1 MAKKNRAF
9 SLEFKESVAQ
19 RILNGESVSALHQ
32 ELQIKRSILY
42 RWRDAYQK
50 EGAAGLQRRVG
61 RPPGGQNPP
70 RFYRQP
76 GGCRRPAHPGVGAE
90 DLLAGH
96 GNRFFAKSL
105 QACKGIAPEEH
116 RRWRDSIYT
125 EIRSMMQLEGFRAEH
140 ACEVARVSRAGF
152 YREYAE
158 HEPRQADVDL
168 RDAIQRIALANRYYG
183 YRRVTAELKYQGVV
197 VNHKRV
203 LRLMRADNLLA
214 VRKRRFIF
222 TTDSSHTYAIYP
234 NLAARFTIT
243 GINQLW
249 VADITYV
256 RLRET
261 FLYVAIVLDAFSRRV
276 VGWELGED
284 LRAELALRALD
295 RALAG
300 RQIEAGIVHH
310 SDRGVQY
317 CCTAYVEKLQAH
329 GFIISMSRTGNP
341 YDNAKAE
348 SFMKTLKTEE
358 VYLKQYRD
366 QEDAR
371 ASIQRFIEEVYNRK
385 RLHSS
390 LGYRSPD
397 VFEQQQDEGAAQ

>member
-1 MAKKNRAF
+1 
-9 SLEFKESVAQ
+9 
-19 RILNGESVSALHQ
+19 
-32 ELQIKRSILY
+32 
-42 RWRDAYQK
+42 
-50 EGAAGLQRRVG
+50 
-61 RPPGGQNPP
+61 
-70 RFYRQP
+70 
-76 GGCRRPAHPGVGAE
+76 
-90 DLLAGH
+90 
-96 GNRFFAKSL
+96 
-105 QACKGIAPEEH
+105 
-116 RRWRDSIYT
+116 
-125 EIRSMMQLEGFRAEH
+125 MMQLEGFRAEH
-140 ACEVARVSRAGF
+140 ACEVARVGRAGF
-152 YREYAE
+152 YRHYEE
-158 HEPRQADVDL
+158 HEPRRADVEL
-168 RDAIQRIALANRYYG
+168 RDAIQKIALANRYYG
-183 YRRVTAELKYQGVV
+183 YRRVTAELQHQGTV

-214 VRKRRFIF
+214 VRKRRFVF

-234 NLAARFTIT
+234 NMAARLSVT

-261 FLYVAIVLDAFSRRV
+261 FLYLAIVLDAFSRRV

-295 RALAG
+295 RALAD

-358 VYLKQYRD
+358 VYLKRYRD

-390 LGYRSPD
+390 LGYLSPD
-397 VFEQQQDEGAAQ
+397 TFERQQDGGSVQ

>member
-1 MAKKNRAF
+1 
-9 SLEFKESVAQ
+9 
-19 RILNGESVSALHQ
+19 
-32 ELQIKRSILY
+32 
-42 RWRDAYQK
+42 
-50 EGAAGLQRRVG
+50 
-61 RPPGGQNPP
+61 
-70 RFYRQP
+70 
-76 GGCRRPAHPGVGAE
+76 
-90 DLLAGH
+90 
-96 GNRFFAKSL
+96 
-105 QACKGIAPEEH
+105 
-116 RRWRDSIYT
+116 
-125 EIRSMMQLEGFRAEH
+125 MMQLEGFRAEH
-140 ACEVARVSRAGF
+140 ACEVARISRAGF
-152 YREYAE
+152 YRHYEE
-158 HEPRQADVDL
+158 HEPRQADVEL
-168 RDAIQRIALANRYYG
+168 RDAIQKIALANRCYG
-183 YRRVTAELKYQGVV
+183 YRRVTAELKHQGTI

-214 VRKRRFIF
+214 VRKRRFVF

-234 NLAARFTIT
+234 NLAARLNVT

-261 FLYVAIVLDAFSRRV
+261 FLYLAIVLDAFSRRV

-295 RALAG
+295 RALAD
-300 RQIEAGIVHH
+300 RQIETGIVHH

-317 CCTAYVEKLQAH
+317 CCSAYVEKLQTH
-329 GFIISMSRTGNP
+329 GFVISMSRTGNP

-358 VYLKQYRD
+358 VYLRQYRD

-390 LGYRSPD
+390 LGYLSPD
-397 VFEQQQDEGAAQ
+397 TFEQQQNGGAAQ